1 LCAASRVEFQ
11 RIYDALGVTL
21 EERGE
26 SFYNPQLAA
35 VVAELEAM
43 GLAVESDGATVVWLE
58 GFKARDGES
67 AQPLLVRKS
76 DGGYMYATTDLAAV
90 RQRTL
95 LPKSEGGEEADRVL
109 YVTDVGQGQH
119 FAQVFQ
125 VAKKA
130 GFLREGA
137 SLEHVPFG
145 LVQGEDGKKFATR
158 SGETVRCCNPF
169 FDVVLFCCCM
179 HAL

>member
-1 LCAASRVEFQ
+1 LLCAASRVEFQ

-26 SFYNPQLAA
+26 SFYNPQLAS
-35 VVAELEAM
+35 VVVELEALD
-43 GLAVESDGATVVWLE
+43 LAVESDGALVVWLE

-90 RQRTL
+90 RQRTSM
-95 LPKSEGGEEADRVL
+95 PIAEGGEEADRVL

-125 VAKKA
+125 VAKRA
-130 GFLREGA
+130 GFLKEGA

-158 SGETVRCCNPF
+158 SGETVRRV
-169 FDVVLFCCCM
+169 DLF
-179 HAL
+179 AK